1 QPTTFEELDIN
12 DGWQQA
18 HLEVADQ
25 CFEYPCLVAR
35 APENRYRNR
44 HRYVSPYDH
53 SRVHAHNDYI
63 NASLVVMQVA
73 QRKYILTQ
81 GPLPNTCGHFW
92 LMVWQQN
99 SRGVVMLN
107 KLVERS
113 SIKCSQYWPPHLGQ
127 SLLFEEMS
135 ISVHLEGEDV
145 RAYYKIHHL
154 RLENM
159 VTGEKKPISHFQF
172 TQWPDL
178 GVPESPIPFLA
189 FLSVV
194 RDSGCLSHEQ
204 GPVVIH
210 CTSGIGRSGVF
221 ALVDACLVM
230 MESKEHPF
238 SLNIRQVLVN
248 MRKYRMGLIQ
258 TPEQLRFSYMAVI
271 RGAKQLKKNEQQK
284 K

>member
-159 VTGEKKPISHFQF
+159 KHRNV
-172 TQWPDL
+172 
-178 GVPESPIPFLA
+178 
-189 FLSVV
+189 
-194 RDSGCLSHEQ
+194 
-204 GPVVIH
+204 
-210 CTSGIGRSGVF
+210 
-221 ALVDACLVM
+221 
-230 MESKEHPF
+230 
-238 SLNIRQVLVN
+238 
-248 MRKYRMGLIQ
+248 
-258 TPEQLRFSYMAVI
+258 
-271 RGAKQLKKNEQQK
+271 
-284 K
+284 